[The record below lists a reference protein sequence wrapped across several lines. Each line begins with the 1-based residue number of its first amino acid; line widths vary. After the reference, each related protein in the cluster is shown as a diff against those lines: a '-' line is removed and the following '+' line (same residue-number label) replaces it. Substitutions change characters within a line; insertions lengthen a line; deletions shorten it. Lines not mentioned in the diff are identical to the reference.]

1 MQHNSFH
8 RDRSCARSDAATR
21 TYGLASDQQAVNNTK
36 LSKAELFGKSEVGAL
51 ILLFLLSIDL
61 WHDFPFSAG
70 VLHAFKRG
78 PLWDLSQKPGL
89 EDVKI

>member
-8 RDRSCARSDAATR
+8 GDRSCARSDAVTC
-21 TYGLASDQQAVNNTK
+21 TYGLASDQQAVNNTM
-36 LSKAELFGKSEVGAL
+36 LSKAELFGNSEVVPL

-61 WHDFPFSAG
+61 QHYFPFSTG
-70 VLHAFKRG
+70 DFHALKRG
-78 PLWDLSQKPGL
+78 PLWDLSQKQGL